1 MKNVRH
7 IKQEKLNALY
17 APYKN
22 CMQCP
27 LGSLVR
33 TQVVFGEGNPDT
45 KLLLIGEAPGQQE
58 DKLGRP
64 FVGRSGQ
71 LLTRLI
77 ESIGYKREDV
87 YITNVVKCRPPGNRK
102 PTVQET
108 NTCKTILLFKQIDI
122 IQPRVICTLG
132 AAPLEGLLDHP
143 VKITKMR
150 GIPLQWHSITLL
162 PAFHPAYILRN
173 QTKLE
178 VLYNDLAKAFEL
190 AYKD

>member
-7 IKQEKLNALY
+7 IKHEKLNALY

-22 CMQCP
+22 CKQCP
-27 LGSLVR
+27 LGFLGR
-33 TQVVFGEGNPDT
+33 KQVVFGEGNPNT
-45 KLLLIGEAPGQQE
+45 KLLFVGEAPGREE
-58 DKLGRP
+58 DELGRP

-71 LLTRLI
+71 LLNRLI

-102 PTVQET
+102 PTALET

-122 IQPRVICTLG
+122 IQPHVICTLG
-132 AAPLEGLLDHP
+132 AAPLEGFLDHP

-150 GIPLQWHSITLL
+150 GIPLKWQGITIL

-190 AYKD
+190 AYR